1 MGCGCSQ
8 AALTLWMH
16 PDSACGIAGSC
27 GQDSEPNSPHRLRR
41 KTSLKSGAF
50 VEVKN
55 QARTC

>member
-8 AALTLWMH
+8 AALTLGKC
-16 PDSACGIAGSC
+16 PDSACGTAGSC
-27 GQDSEPNSPHRLRR
+27 GEDSEPNSAHRLRR

-50 VEVKN
+50 VEVEN